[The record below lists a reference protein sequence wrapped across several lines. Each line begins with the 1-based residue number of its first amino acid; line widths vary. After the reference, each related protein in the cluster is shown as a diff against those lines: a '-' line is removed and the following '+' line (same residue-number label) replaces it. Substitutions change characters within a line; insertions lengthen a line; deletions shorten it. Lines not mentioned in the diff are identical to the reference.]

1 MNLNLSQ
8 EISANKLPEFLYH
21 PRTDVE
27 KADLTRY
34 EKTATEI
41 FPHVTGAV
49 NYIADAIVRLIDQC
63 HRESRPCL
71 LCFSAE
77 ADLAPVY
84 AELVRRHRTEGVSFT
99 DVLVFQAC
107 EFLPVAPTYVRN
119 LMMSL
124 DQSLLSKI
132 DARRW
137 QDIAYADKAD
147 KEGIRPEEFIHKYG
161 HIDMALLGKEG
172 LAAAAKGTRA
182 VMEAAQVIMA
192 AWGDE
197 SAETIYDVVEGSPA
211 AGSPAALLQRSAAT
225 VVVDLGAASTL
236 TRIARPWQVT
246 LCKWDEKLVRA
257 AVAWL
262 CHTTGKPILRLTD
275 KDYEANGLGSLT
287 EHFGSAGQVNIA
299 IFNNLQHTITG
310 WPGGKPNAD
319 DSTRPERSM
328 PYPKRVIVF
337 SPHPDDD
344 VISMGGTIHKLVG
357 QGHDVH
363 IAYETSGNIAVGD
376 EEVTRYMHFIGGFK
390 NMFATVADAPLN
402 EKIDSI
408 NTFVANKQIGQGDN
422 ADILALKGLIRR
434 GEARAACTFG
444 GIPLDHVHFLDL
456 PFYESGTIEKLP
468 MTSRDVDIVRHL
480 LNTVKP
486 HQVFVAGDL
495 ADPHGTHR
503 KCTDAVLAAIDEERR
518 AKAQWI
524 DDCRVW
530 MYRGAWAE
538 WAIEDI
544 DMCVPMSPDE
554 LRRKRLSILKHQS
567 QMESAPFLGNDERLF
582 WQRAEDRNR
591 ATAHLYDS
599 MGLASYEAM
608 EAFAEYKFK

>member
-8 EISANKLPEFLYH
+8 EISADKLPEFLYH
-21 PRTDVE
+21 PRNEVE
-27 KADLTRY
+27 RADLTRF
-34 EKTATEI
+34 EKTSTEI
-41 FPHVTGAV
+41 FSHASGGIT
-49 NYIADAIVRLIDQC
+49 YIVDTIVQLVDKC
-63 HRESRPCL
+63 HAEGRPCL

-77 ADLAPVY
+77 ADLRPVY
-84 AELVRRHRTEGVSFT
+84 DEMARRHVACGVSFA
-99 DVLVFQAC
+99 DVLVFQVC
-107 EFLPVAPTYVRN
+107 EFLPVAPTHILN
-119 LMMSL
+119 LMHSL
-124 DQSLLSKI
+124 NQSLLSKI

-137 QDIAYADKAD
+137 QDIACDGKLLQ
-147 KEGIRPEEFIHKYG
+147 EGVRCEEFIRRYG
-161 HIDMALLGKEG
+161 HLDMALLGREG
-172 LAAAAKGTRA
+172 LGEAAKGTRA
-182 VMEAAQVIMA
+182 VMDAASVVLA

-197 SAETIYDVVEGSPA
+197 SAETIYDVVEGTPA
-211 AGSPAALLQRSAAT
+211 AGSPAALLQRSAST
-225 VVVDLGAASTL
+225 VVADLGAASML

-246 LCKWDEKLVRA
+246 LCNWDEKLTRA

-262 CHTTGKPILRLTD
+262 CHVTGKPILRLTD
-275 KDYEANGLGSLT
+275 KDYEANGLGTLT

-299 IFNNLQHTITG
+299 LFNDLQHPITG

-357 QGHDVH
+357 QGHEVH

-376 EEVTRYMHFIGGFK
+376 EEVTRYMHFIEGF
-390 NMFATVADAPLN
+390 NAYFATVEDAPQHD
-402 EKIDSI
+402 KIAAIKS
-408 NTFVANKQIGQGDN
+408 FVANKQIGQNDN

-434 GEARAACTFG
+434 GEARAACAFG
-444 GIPLDHVHFLDL
+444 GIEKERVHFLDL

-468 MTSRDVDIVRHL
+468 MSSRDVDIVRHL
-480 LNTVKP
+480 LQTVRP

-503 KCTDAVLAAIDEERR
+503 KCTDAVLAAIDEEKKVG
-518 AKAQWI
+518 AAWLA
-524 DDCRVW
+524 DCRVW

-599 MGLASYEAM
+599 LGLASYEAM

>member
-8 EISANKLPEFLYH
+8 EISAGKLPEYLYH
-21 PRTDVE
+21 PRTEVE
-27 KADLTRY
+27 KSDLTRY
-34 EKTATEI
+34 EKTPTEI
-41 FPHVTGAV
+41 FLHAV
-49 NYIADAIVRLIDQC
+49 LGVGYIVDTIVRLVARC
-63 HRESRPCL
+63 HREGRPCL
-71 LCFSAE
+71 ICFSAE
-77 ADLAPVY
+77 DDLSPIY
-84 AELVRRHRTEGVSFT
+84 DEMVRRHKEEGVSFA
-99 DVLVFQAC
+99 DVLVFQSC
-107 EFLPVAPTYVRN
+107 EFLPVAPNHIRN
-119 LMMSL
+119 LMNSL
-124 DQSLLSKI
+124 SQKLLSKI

-137 QDIAYADKAD
+137 QDIACNGKLLQ
-147 KEGIRPEEFIHKYG
+147 EGIRCEEFIHRYG
-161 HIDMALLGKEG
+161 RLDMALMGKVG
-172 LAAAAKGTRA
+172 LASAAKGSRA
-182 VMEAAQVIMA
+182 VMDANRVIMA

-197 SAETIYDVVEGSPA
+197 SAETIYEVVEGNPA

-225 VVVDLGAASTL
+225 VVADLGAASML

-246 LCKWDEKLVRA
+246 QCNWDDKLVRA

-275 KDYEANGLGSLT
+275 KDYEANGLGTLT
-287 EHFGSAGQVNIA
+287 EHYGSAGQVNIA
-299 IFNNLQHTITG
+299 LFNNLQHTITG

-376 EEVTRYMHFIGGFK
+376 EEVVRYMHFIDGFK
-390 NMFATVADAPLN
+390 ELFASVDDPSLS
-402 EKIDSI
+402 EKAAAI
-408 NTFVANKQIGQGDN
+408 NKFVAEKQVGQGDN
-422 ADILALKGLIRR
+422 ADVLALKGLIRR

-468 MTSRDVDIVRHL
+468 MTSRDVDIVRDL
-480 LNTVKP
+480 LRTVKP

-503 KCTDAVLAAIDEERR
+503 KCTDAVLAAIDEEKKVG
-518 AKAQWI
+518 AEWLNE
-524 DDCRVW
+524 CRVW

-599 MGLASYEAM
+599 LGLASYEAM